1 MTAGDSRPGKGEIM
15 TDHADAFVATIEAR
29 VSDVLDR
36 CTRCGKC
43 VEVCP
48 TAGPAGIDT
57 GEPAAIVGDVL
68 DILRGGGDQST
79 RGARWANAC
88 TGSGRCISACDDG
101 INPRFMLAATRL
113 RLNER
118 RQADERRATG
128 RAGFKKMS
136 TAVKVLSRL
145 QLPTDLLAG
154 LTRAPDGDSEP
165 APDIVMY
172 LGCNVLKTPHIAL
185 LCLEVLA
192 RLGTRYKVFAG
203 PAYCCGVIQYR
214 AGDAK
219 TSGRIGGKTVAG
231 FAGTGAPRVLTWCP
245 TCNIQLSE
253 IVMPGT
259 GASFNLEHV
268 VPYIAARIELLRPH
282 FIHSINKRVALH
294 EHPGVAGVTEGA
306 IKILKAIP
314 GLELVD
320 LEQPRVGYMCNSL
333 APVPA
338 YKRELHARELDAAT
352 AAGVDCL
359 VGIYHACHRELCAH
373 ETTSPFKVV
382 NFLELVGEAMGI
394 KKADLFKQ
402 WKMMQDVD
410 RVLAEVAKQAA
421 DAGLD
426 LENVREVLVA
436 HMLGEQPL
444 PVGFRDTP
452 AIDSENA
459 PVRVISE

>member
-1 MTAGDSRPGKGEIM
+1 
-15 TDHADAFVATIEAR
+15 
-29 VSDVLDR
+29 
-36 CTRCGKC
+36 
-43 VEVCP
+43 
-48 TAGPAGIDT
+48 
-57 GEPAAIVGDVL
+57 
-68 DILRGGGDQST
+68 
-79 RGARWANAC
+79 
-88 TGSGRCISACDDG
+88 
-101 INPRFMLAATRL
+101 MLAATRL

-118 RQADERRATG
+118 RQASERHATG

-145 QLPTDLLAG
+145 QLPADLLAG
-154 LTRAPDGDSEP
+154 FTRAAARRFRSRRRTSSCIS
-165 APDIVMY
+165 AATFSRRRTSR
-172 LGCNVLKTPHIAL
+172 C

-214 AGDAK
+214 AGDTK
-219 TSGRIGGKTVAG
+219 TSGQIGGNTVAG

-253 IVMPGT
+253 IVMPST
-259 GASFNLEHV
+259 DASFTLEHV
-268 VPYIAARIELLRPH
+268 VPYIAARIERLRPH
-282 FIHSINKRVALH
+282 FVHPIHKRVALH

-306 IKILKAIP
+306 IKILTAIP

-338 YKRELHARELDAAT
+338 YKRELHARELDAAA
-352 AAGVDCL
+352 AAGVDYL

-373 ETTSPFKVV
+373 ETTSPFKIV
-382 NFLELVGEAMGI
+382 NFLELVGEAMGVE
-394 KKADLFKQ
+394 KTDLFKQ

-410 RVLAEVAKQAA
+410 RVLAEVAQQATA
-421 DAGLD
+421 AGLD
-426 LENVREVLVA
+426 LENVREVLIA

-444 PVGFRDTP
+444 PVDFRGHPGD
-452 AIDSENA
+452 
-459 PVRVISE
+459 

>member
-1 MTAGDSRPGKGEIM
+1 M
-15 TDHADAFVATIEAR
+15 TDHADAFIATINAR
-29 VSDVLDR
+29 VSDILDR
-36 CTRCGKC
+36 CTRCAKC

-48 TAGPAGIDT
+48 TAAPAGIDT
-57 GEPAAIVGDVL
+57 SEPAAIVGDVL
-68 DILRGGGDQST
+68 DILRGGGDPAS
-79 RGARWANAC
+79 RGAHWANAC

-118 RQADERRATG
+118 RQANERRAAG

-145 QLPTDLLAG
+145 QLPADLLAG
-154 LTRAPDGDSEP
+154 LTRASEAATEP

-219 TSGRIGGKTVAG
+219 TSGRIGGNTVAG

-253 IVMPGT
+253 IVMPST
-259 GASFNLEHV
+259 DTSFNLEHV
-268 VPYIAARIELLRPH
+268 VAYIAARIELLRPH
-282 FIHSINKRVALH
+282 FVHPINKRVALH

-306 IKILKAIP
+306 IKILTAIP

-338 YKRELHARELDAAT
+338 YKRELHTRELDAA
-352 AAGVDCL
+352 AAASVDYL

-373 ETTSPFKVV
+373 ETTSPFKIV
-382 NFLELVGEAMGI
+382 NFLELVGEAMGVE
-394 KKADLFKQ
+394 KADLFKQ

-410 RVLAEVAKQAA
+410 RVLAEVAQQATA
-421 DAGLD
+421 VELD
-426 LENVREVLVA
+426 LESVREVLVA
-436 HMLGEQPL
+436 TLEEQPL
-444 PVGFRDTP
+444 PVGFHSAP
-452 AIDSENA
+452 AIATEDA

>member
-1 MTAGDSRPGKGEIM
+1 MTN
-15 TDHADAFVATIEAR
+15 HADAFIVTIDAR
-29 VSDVLDR
+29 VGDILDR
-36 CTRCGKC
+36 CIRCAKC

-57 GEPAAIVGDVL
+57 SEPVAIVSDVL
-68 DILRGGGDQST
+68 DILRGGGNPAS

-88 TGSGRCISACDDG
+88 TGSGHCLSVCDDG

-118 RQADERRATG
+118 RQANERRATG

-145 QLPTDLLAG
+145 QLPADLLAG
-154 LTRAPDGDSEP
+154 LTRAAETDSEP
-165 APDIVMY
+165 APDVVMY

-185 LCLEVLA
+185 LCLEVLT
-192 RLGTRYKVFAG
+192 RLGTRYQVFAG

-214 AGDAK
+214 AGDTK
-219 TSGRIGGKTVAG
+219 TSGRIGGNTVAG

-253 IVMPGT
+253 IVMPST
-259 GASFNLEHV
+259 NASFNLEHV
-268 VPYIAARIELLRPH
+268 VPYIAARVERLRPH
-282 FIHSINKRVALH
+282 FVHSINKRVALH

-306 IKILKAIP
+306 IKILTAIP

-338 YKRELHARELDAAT
+338 YKRELHARELAT
-352 AAGVDCL
+352 ASAAGVDYL

-373 ETTSPFKVV
+373 EATSPFKIV
-382 NFLELVGEAMGI
+382 NFLELVGEAMGVE
-394 KKADLFKQ
+394 KTDLFKQ

-410 RVLAEVAKQAA
+410 RVLAEVAKQAMM
-421 DAGLD
+421 AGLD
-426 LENVREVLVA
+426 LESVREVLVA

-444 PVGFRDTP
+444 PVGYRTTP
-452 AIDSENA
+452 AMEPEDP

>member
-1 MTAGDSRPGKGEIM
+1 M
-15 TDHADAFVATIEAR
+15 TDHADAFIAAIDKR
-29 VSDVLDR
+29 VNDILDR
-36 CTRCGKC
+36 CTRCAKC

-48 TAGPAGIDT
+48 TAAPAGIDIS
-57 GEPAAIVGDVL
+57 EPAAIVGDVL
-68 DILRGGGDQST
+68 AILRGGGDAAS
-79 RGARWANAC
+79 RGGRWANAC

-118 RQADERRATG
+118 RQANERGATG

-145 QLPTDLLAG
+145 QLPADLLAG
-154 LTRAPDGDSEP
+154 LTRGAEADSGP

-172 LGCNVLKTPHIAL
+172 FGCNVLKTPHIAL
-185 LCLEVLA
+185 LCLEVLN
-192 RLGTRYKVFAG
+192 RLGTRYQVFAG

-214 AGDAK
+214 AGDTM
-219 TSGRIGGKTVAG
+219 TSGRMGGNTVAG

-245 TCNIQLSE
+245 TCNIQLNE
-253 IVMPGT
+253 IVMPST
-259 GASFNLEHV
+259 DASFNLEHV
-268 VPYIAARIELLRPH
+268 VPYIAARLELLRPH
-282 FIHSINKRVALH
+282 FVNSINKRVALH

-306 IKILKAIP
+306 VKILTAIP

-338 YKRELHARELDAAT
+338 YKRELHARELDAAS
-352 AAGVDCL
+352 AAGVDYL

-373 ETTSPFKVV
+373 EAASPFKIV
-382 NFLELVGEAMGI
+382 NFLELVGETMGI
-394 KKADLFKQ
+394 EKTDLFKQ

-410 RVLAEVAKQAA
+410 RVLAEVAGQAA
-421 DAGLD
+421 TAGLD
-426 LENVREVLVA
+426 LESVRDVLVF
-436 HMLGEQPL
+436 HILGEQPL
-444 PVGFRDTP
+444 PLDYRAAAAVEPVDPP
-452 AIDSENA
+452 A
-459 PVRVISE
+459 RVISE

>member
-1 MTAGDSRPGKGEIM
+1 M
-15 TDHADAFVATIEAR
+15 TDHADAFIATMDAR
-29 VSDVLDR
+29 IKDILDR

-48 TAGPAGIDT
+48 TAAPAGIDT
-57 GEPAAIVGDVL
+57 SEPVAVVGDVL
-68 DILRGGGDQST
+68 DILRGGGDRSS
-79 RGARWANAC
+79 RGGRWANAC
-88 TGSGRCISACDDG
+88 TGSGRCITACDDG

-118 RQADERRATG
+118 RQTDERRTTG
-128 RAGFKKMS
+128 RAGFQKMS

-145 QLPTDLLAG
+145 QLPADLLAG
-154 LTRAPDGDSEP
+154 LTRAPEDDSEA

-203 PAYCCGVIQYR
+203 PGYCCGVIQYR
-214 AGDAK
+214 AGDTK
-219 TSGRIGGKTVAG
+219 TSGRIGGNTVAG
-231 FAGTGAPRVLTWCP
+231 FAGTGASRVLTWCP

-253 IVMPGT
+253 IVMPST
-259 GASFNLEHV
+259 DASFNLEHV

-282 FIHSINKRVALH
+282 FIHSINKRIALH

-306 IKILKAIP
+306 IKILTAIP
-314 GLELVD
+314 GLEMVD
-320 LEQPRVGYMCNSL
+320 LKQPRVGYMCNSL

-352 AAGVDCL
+352 TAGVDYL

-410 RVLAEVAKQAA
+410 RVLAEVAKQAT

-444 PVGFRDTP
+444 EVGFRDRP
-452 AIDSENA
+452 AIDSESA

>member
-1 MTAGDSRPGKGEIM
+1 MTN
-15 TDHADAFVATIEAR
+15 HADAFIITIDAR
-29 VSDVLDR
+29 VSDILDR
-36 CTRCGKC
+36 CTRCAKC

-48 TAGPAGIDT
+48 TAAPAGIDT
-57 GEPAAIVGDVL
+57 RVPGAIVSDVL
-68 DILRGGGDQST
+68 DILRGSGDPVS

-88 TGSGRCISACDDG
+88 TGSGQCLSVCDDG
-101 INPRFMLAATRL
+101 INPRFLLAATRL

-118 RQADERRATG
+118 RQENERRATG

-145 QLPTDLLAG
+145 QLPADLLAG
-154 LTRAPDGDSEP
+154 LTRADEGDSEP

-214 AGDAK
+214 AGDTK
-219 TSGRIGGKTVAG
+219 TSGRIGGNTVAG
-231 FAGTGAPRVLTWCP
+231 FAGTGAPRLLTWCP

-253 IVMPGT
+253 IVMPST
-259 GASFNLEHV
+259 DASFNLEHV
-268 VPYIAARIELLRPH
+268 VPYIAARIERLRPH

-294 EHPGVAGVTEGA
+294 EHPGVAGVTEGTV
-306 IKILKAIP
+306 KILTAIP

-338 YKRELHARELDAAT
+338 YKRALHARELDAAA
-352 AAGVDCL
+352 AAGVDYL
-359 VGIYHACHRELCAH
+359 AGIYHACHRELCAH
-373 ETTSPFKVV
+373 ETTSPFKIV
-382 NFLELVGEAMGI
+382 NFLELVGEAMGVE
-394 KKADLFKQ
+394 KTDLFKQ

-410 RVLAEVAKQAA
+410 RVLAEVAEQATM
-421 DAGLD
+421 AGLN
-426 LENVREVLVA
+426 LESVREVLVA

-444 PVGFRDTP
+444 PVGYRGTP
-452 AIDSENA
+452 VIEPEDP

>member
-1 MTAGDSRPGKGEIM
+1 M
-15 TDHADAFVATIEAR
+15 TDHADAFIVTIGAR
-29 VSDVLDR
+29 VSDILDR
-36 CTRCGKC
+36 CTRCAKC

-48 TAGPAGIDT
+48 TAAPAGIDT
-57 GEPAAIVGDVL
+57 SEPAAIVSDVL
-68 DILRGGGDQST
+68 DILSGGGDPAS

-88 TGSGRCISACDDG
+88 TGSGHCLSACDDG

-118 RQADERRATG
+118 RQVNERRAAG

-145 QLPTDLLAG
+145 QLPADLLAG
-154 LTRAPDGDSEP
+154 LTRAAEADCEP

-192 RLGTRYKVFAG
+192 RLGARYKVFAG

-214 AGDAK
+214 AGDTR
-219 TSGRIGGKTVAG
+219 TSGRIGGNTVAG

-253 IVMPGT
+253 IVMPST
-259 GASFNLEHV
+259 DASFNLEHV
-268 VPYIAARIELLRPH
+268 VPYIAARIERLRPH
-282 FIHSINKRVALH
+282 FVHSINKRVALH

-306 IKILKAIP
+306 VKILTAIP

-373 ETTSPFKVV
+373 EAASPFKIV
-382 NFLELVGEAMGI
+382 NFLELVGEAMGVE
-394 KKADLFKQ
+394 KTDLFKQ

-410 RVLAEVAKQAA
+410 RVLAEVASQATP
-421 DAGLD
+421 AGLD
-426 LENVREVLVA
+426 LESVREVMVA

-444 PVGFRDTP
+444 PVGYRGAA
-452 AIDSENA
+452 AIEPED
-459 PVRVISE
+459 PPIRVISE

>member
-1 MTAGDSRPGKGEIM
+1 LAKEAAMS
-15 TDHADAFVATIEAR
+15 DHADAFIATIDSR
-29 VSDVLDR
+29 VSDLLDR

-48 TAGPAGIDT
+48 TAAPAGIDT
-57 GEPAAIVGDVL
+57 SEPAAIVADVL
-68 DILRGGGDQST
+68 GILRGGGDPAS

-88 TGSGRCISACDDG
+88 TGSGRCLSACNDG
-101 INPRFMLAATRL
+101 VNPRFMLAATRL

-118 RQADERRATG
+118 RQADDRRATG

-136 TAVKVLSRL
+136 TGVKVLSRL
-145 QLPTDLLAG
+145 QLPADLLAG
-154 LTRAPDGDSEP
+154 FTRAAEADSEPGP

-219 TSGRIGGKTVAG
+219 TSGRIGGNTVAG
-231 FAGTGAPRVLTWCP
+231 FAATGAPRVLTWCP

-253 IVMPGT
+253 IVVPST
-259 GASFNLEHV
+259 DASFNLEHV
-268 VPYIAARIELLRPH
+268 VPYIAARLDQLRLH
-282 FIHSINKRVALH
+282 FVHPVNKRVALH

-306 IKILKAIP
+306 IKILTAIP

-338 YKRELHARELDAAT
+338 YKRELHARELDAAA
-352 AAGVDCL
+352 AAGVDYL

-373 ETTSPFKVV
+373 EITSPFKIV
-382 NFLELVGEAMGI
+382 NFLELVGEAMGV
-394 KKADLFKQ
+394 KKTDLFKQ

-410 RVLAEVAKQAA
+410 RVLAEVVSQATA
-421 DAGLD
+421 AGLD
-426 LENVREVLVA
+426 LESVREVLVA

-444 PVGFRDTP
+444 PVDFRDAP
-452 AIDSENA
+452 AIAPEAA

>member
-1 MTAGDSRPGKGEIM
+1 M
-15 TDHADAFVATIEAR
+15 TDHADAFIASIDLR
-29 VSDVLDR
+29 VRDILDR
-36 CTRCGKC
+36 CTRCAKC

-48 TAGPAGIDT
+48 TAVPAGIAT
-57 GEPAAIVGDVL
+57 TEPAAIVGDVL
-68 DILRGGGDQST
+68 DILRGGGDPTS

-88 TGSGRCISACDDG
+88 TGSGRCLSACDDG

-118 RQADERRATG
+118 RQASERRATG

-145 QLPTDLLAG
+145 QLPADLLASLARG
-154 LTRAPDGDSEP
+154 AESDSEP
-165 APDIVMY
+165 APDVVMY

-185 LCLEVLA
+185 LCLEVLS
-192 RLGTRYKVFAG
+192 RLGTCYKVFAG

-214 AGDAK
+214 AGETK
-219 TSGRIGGKTVAG
+219 TSGRIGGNAVAH
-231 FAGTGAPRVLTWCP
+231 FADTGAPRVLTWCP

-253 IVMPGT
+253 IVLPSSD
-259 GASFNLEHV
+259 ASFNLEHV
-268 VPYIAARIELLRPH
+268 VPYIAARIEQLRPH
-282 FIHSINKRVALH
+282 FVHPINKRIALH

-306 IKILKAIP
+306 IRILTAIP

-338 YKRELHARELDAAT
+338 YKRELHARELDAAA
-352 AAGVDCL
+352 AAGVDYL

-373 ETTSPFKVV
+373 ESASPFKIV
-382 NFLELVGEAMGI
+382 NFLELVGEAMGVE
-394 KKADLFKQ
+394 KTDLFKQ

-410 RVLAEVAKQAA
+410 RVLAEIAPQAKAV
-421 DAGLD
+421 GLD
-426 LENVREVLVA
+426 LESVREVLVA

-444 PVGFRDTP
+444 PVGFRGTAAKEP
-452 AIDSENA
+452 EQPPVGVVSE
-459 PVRVISE
+459 